1 MRICVFGAASNEI
14 DASYVAVVEKLGE
27 ELAKRGHS
35 LVFGAGGCG
44 LMGAVARGVHKGGGE
59 IIGVIPK
66 FFQEENIEALFEN
79 CTDLIFTDTMAE
91 RKSKMEDLADAFI
104 TVPGGVGTFEEF
116 FEVFTLKQLGR
127 HTKPIALLD
136 INGYYR
142 QLDDFMKVSVKEKF
156 LREECKNLYDY
167 SDSID
172 EVLDYIE
179 GDKRIVK
186 DVHDLKFS

>member
-14 DASYVAVVEKLGE
+14 DPSYIKEVEKLGE
-27 ELAKRGHS
+27 EIARRGHS

-44 LMGAVARGVHKGGGE
+44 LMGAVARGVFKGGGE

-66 FFQEENIEALFEN
+66 FFKDENIEALFEN
-79 CTDLIFTDTMAE
+79 CTQLIFTETMAE
-91 RKSKMEDLADAFI
+91 RKTKMEDLADAFI

-127 HTKPIALLD
+127 HSKPLALLD

-142 QLDDFMKVSVKEKF
+142 KLDDFMKVSVSEKF
-156 LREECKNLYDY
+156 LREECRNLYDY

-172 EVLDYIE
+172 EVLDYVE
-179 GDKRIVK
+179 TDKRIEK